1 MCVSHRRNFRPGEE
15 LRTPR
20 KRMKGKRKGNTN
32 RKSGHRPQ
40 EGVANGVRCHKRSR
54 KRTERP
60 RGTRRSAAEWP
71 RGSLVKAE
79 VDSATVAAPVPRV
92 WAGLRW

>member
-1 MCVSHRRNFRPGEE
+1 MIKMCVGHRRNYRPGEE

-40 EGVANGVRCHKRSR
+40 EGVVNGVRCHKRSR
-54 KRTERP
+54 KKTEQIP
-60 RGTRRSAAEWP
+60 
-71 RGSLVKAE
+71 
-79 VDSATVAAPVPRV
+79 
-92 WAGLRW
+92 